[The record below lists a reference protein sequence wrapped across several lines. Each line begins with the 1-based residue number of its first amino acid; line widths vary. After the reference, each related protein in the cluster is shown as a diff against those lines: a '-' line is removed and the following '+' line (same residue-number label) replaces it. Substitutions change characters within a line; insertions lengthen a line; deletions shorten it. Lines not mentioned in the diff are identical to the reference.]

1 MGVSRLYQVAL
12 FGASVHALAYPG
24 PQATDRVIIPSNAK
38 SPSPTLPPSL
48 PPGFHNGL
56 LRRQISGS
64 ESGSY
69 GDTILI
75 APDNTCGYVSG
86 LAGAAFTCVD
96 PANSCV
102 FIPSSGSIPGAAGCC
117 NTKACGFRVTC
128 MDYSEVLVQS
138 KCDDG
143 CMADTYTA
151 KCTGTDNPYC
161 GTIAFPGGIT
171 DYFCGTLS
179 GSRVQSAKTTWDG
192 ETDGRTFLTYSN
204 TGASSTLAVPTIES
218 SSSSN
223 RASSTV
229 SSSSSGT
236 VGLGGSSTDSAD
248 DTDQPEPKKEKGGS
262 NLGAIIGGAVGGLAV
277 IGLVIL
283 GIVWMM
289 RRKRNN
295 NDNTNNTPDTP
306 AMSTAAAAGGPGGG
320 HPGLANSPPPPA
332 PSPGTTV
339 GGGGGNLDPAL
350 NAASHNSYYYAGSPD
365 PTKVPVMTQHY
376 PAPASPPP
384 ADYNNNNNGQYNNN
398 SHNGSSPTSGYIPPS
413 SPASTLMSGGGYQHS
428 SVSNPSAHPHHMS
441 GQSFT
446 GYPQGQQP
454 NLYGPPGGQP
464 VYEAASNA
472 VGGPQELNANHR
484 GQMHELQ

>member
-1 MGVSRLYQVAL
+1 MGVSSLYRVAL

-24 PQATDRVIIPSNAK
+24 PQATDRVIIPSDAQTPK
-38 SPSPTLPPSL
+38 PTLPPTPHHEL
-48 PPGFHNGL
+48 FK
-56 LRRQISGS
+56 RQVSGS
-64 ESGSY
+64 ASGSGSY
-69 GDTILI
+69 GDTIFI

-86 LAGAAFTCVD
+86 LAGAAFTCID

-117 NTKACGFRVTC
+117 NTKLCGFRVAC

-179 GSRVQSAKTTWDG
+179 GSRVQSAKTTYDG
-192 ETDGRTFLTYSN
+192 ETDGRTFLTWTNS
-204 TGASSTLAVPTIES
+204 GSSSTLAVPTIES
-218 SSSSN
+218 STSA
-223 RASSTV
+223 RGASSTA

-236 VGLGGSSTDSAD
+236 VGLGGTSTDPAD
-248 DTDQPEPKKEKGGS
+248 PNQPEPKKEKGG
-262 NLGAIIGGAVGGLAV
+262 NNIGAIVGGVVGGLAV

-283 GIVWMM
+283 GIVWMV
-289 RRKRNN
+289 RRKKR
-295 NDNTNNTPDTP
+295 TNTPDTP
-306 AMSTAAAAGGPGGG
+306 ATSAAAAAAPPGGG
-320 HPGLANSPPPPA
+320 HPGLANSPPPQPSS
-332 PSPGTTV
+332 SPGN
-339 GGGGGNLDPAL
+339 GGNLDPAL
-350 NAASHNSYYYAGSPD
+350 NNNSHNSYYYAGGTPD
-365 PTKVPVMTQHY
+365 PNKVPVMTQHY
-376 PAPASPPP
+376 PASASPPP
-384 ADYNNNNNGQYNNN
+384 PSADYNNNYNHGQHPQWNNQNP
-398 SHNGSSPTSGYIPPS
+398 NGSPTSGYIPPS
-413 SPASTLMSGGGYQHS
+413 SPASTLMSGGGYQPS
-428 SVSNPSAHPHHMS
+428 SVGGGGGAPMGHPHHMS

-446 GYPQGQQP
+446 GVSPMGGQGP
-454 NLYGPPGGQP
+454 IYGPGGQP